1 MVFTASQWSCHVIN
15 VLIVDD
21 ERLAR
26 VELVRLLS
34 KFEQINIVA
43 QASSGEEA
51 IDLLAKHQIDVVFL
65 DIQMPEMTGLQLAQH
80 IDASIQCVFCTAYN
94 EHAVDAFSLNAADYI
109 VKPINMLRLE
119 QTIARLQSGTEL
131 IEGSYL
137 PDSHGLMLKIG
148 QASHIVKLSEIERF
162 ESIGNHV
169 AVYCSQG
176 KSFIHSSLSK
186 VEKRLDPQ
194 IYFKASRSDIIRI
207 DHINKI
213 EEGMASGS
221 LVAIL
226 NSGQQI
232 EVSRRQAKNLKDLYN
247 VW

>member
-1 MVFTASQWSCHVIN
+1 VIN

-51 IDLLAKHQIDVVFL
+51 IEQLAKHQIDVVFL
-65 DIQMPEMTGLQLAQH
+65 DIEMPEMSGLQLAQH
-80 IDASIQCVFCTAYN
+80 IDAAIQCVFCTAYN

-109 VKPINMLRLE
+109 VKPINMARLE
-119 QTIARLQSGTEL
+119 QTIARLENAIEL
-131 IEGSYL
+131 VDDNGLPENYL
-137 PDSHGLMLKIG
+137 PDSHGLLLKIG
-148 QASHIVKLSEIERF
+148 QASHIVKLSDVERF

-186 VEKRLDPQ
+186 VEKRLDPH
-194 IYFKASRSDIIRI
+194 IYFKASRSEVIRI
-207 DHINKI
+207 DHISKI
-213 EEGMASGS
+213 EEGIAAGS

-226 NSGQQI
+226 KSGQQI